1 MPDVAEVLD
10 DEGTL
15 EDPLSVVVFESDLD
29 AVSRRPGPAPSRSPS
44 SRAAGATGSTPLGW
58 AWPPTARWRWRM
70 VDLMVLNDP
79 FAVPADELEAAAPP
93 AGRDGFWARLLGR
106 RGRLQPGSGSMAH
119 H

>member
-1 MPDVAEVLD
+1 
-10 DEGTL
+10 
-15 EDPLSVVVFESDLD
+15 
-29 AVSRRPGPAPSRSPS
+29 
-44 SRAAGATGSTPLGW
+44 
-58 AWPPTARWRWRM
+58 M